1 MYFFGKNN
9 VSIQMSREKPNREIV
24 HQVKTKLQNDGLL
37 TQESIQELRVL
48 LEAKK
53 EKTSV
58 FQFAKRRELK
68 ETIAALNYLLKKQP
82 APDS

>member
-1 MYFFGKNN
+1 
-9 VSIQMSREKPNREIV
+9 MSREKPNREIV
-24 HQVKTKLQNDGLL
+24 HQVKAKLQNDGLL

-82 APDS
+82 APDSWPE